1 MRANGGITSEF
12 SFTIGL
18 HQGSTLSSCLLA
30 LVIGELARPIQDE
43 APWCM
48 FFLAKDII
56 LVDQTRCGVNTKFDL
71 EGYFR
76 IYRIGL

>member
-1 MRANGGITSEF
+1 VRANGGITSEF

-48 FFLAKDII
+48 FFFGKRYNFSGSNKMWSQHQI
-56 LVDQTRCGVNTKFDL
+56 
-71 EGYFR
+71 
-76 IYRIGL
+76 